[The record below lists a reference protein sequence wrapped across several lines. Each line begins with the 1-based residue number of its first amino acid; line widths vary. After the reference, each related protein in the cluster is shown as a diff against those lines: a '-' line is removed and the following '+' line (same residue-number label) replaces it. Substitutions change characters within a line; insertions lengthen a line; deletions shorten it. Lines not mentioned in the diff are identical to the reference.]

1 MRVRSV
7 RALGIALAVILP
19 AVGETQMIRR
29 SAPPQRMGGG
39 EVSAPMIRR
48 ESSQPP
54 IRMGSR
60 PQYNAPVIVNDGY
73 YGGYSGGYYDR
84 YYNRGYSY
92 GGRPYSSCYY
102 SSFCRSYISYVPHV
116 VSTSYTSYEY
126 VYRTYVGWPWW
137 VVPYY
142 YAPVYTTFWA
152 PTPAKIWTPGSASSP
167 AAAPADST
175 KPRPLTSIAGGGD
188 VMRIESVS
196 DSVARVTWLGTTRPI
211 RQARLFLADSV
222 QQSLR
227 GALVDH
233 ATPSALLTFSDLAP
247 RIAYV
252 GLTITLADG
261 TIETTLVPYKPR
273 LETKR

>member
-1 MRVRSV
+1 MRVRCV

-73 YGGYSGGYYDR
+73 YGGYSGSYYDR

-92 GGRPYSSCYY
+92 GGRPYYSSCYY
-102 SSFCRSYISYVPHV
+102 SSFCRSYISYVPYA
-116 VSTSYTSYEY
+116 VSSYSYVEIN
-126 VYRTYVGWPWW
+126 RTYVGWPWYW
-137 VVPYY
+137 PYY
-142 YAPVYTTFWA
+142 AVPVYTTFWA
-152 PTPAKIWTPGSASSP
+152 PTPAKIWTPGSASAT
-167 AAAPADST
+167 AAAPVDST
-175 KPRPLTSIAGGGD
+175 KPRPLTSTAGAGD
-188 VMRIESVS
+188 VMRVESVS
-196 DSVARVTWLGTTRPI
+196 DTIARVTWLGTTRPI

-227 GALVDH
+227 GALVDQE
-233 ATPSALLTFSDLAP
+233 TPSALLTFGDLAP

-273 LETKR
+273 LENKR

>member
-1 MRVRSV
+1 MRM
-7 RALGIALAVILP
+7 G
-19 AVGETQMIRR
+19 
-29 SAPPQRMGGG
+29 GGG
-39 EVSAPMIRR
+39 EVSTPRMSGQVNAPMIRR

-54 IRMGSR
+54 ITMGSR
-60 PQYNAPVIVNDGY
+60 PQYNAPVIINDGY
-73 YGGYSGGYYDR
+73 YGGYYNR

-102 SSFCRSYISYVPHV
+102 SSFCRSYISYVPYV
-116 VSTSYTSYEY
+116 VSYTSYEY

-137 VVPYY
+137 AVPYY
-142 YAPVYTTFWA
+142 TVPVYTTFWA
-152 PTPAKIWTPGSASSP
+152 PTPAKIWSPGSATSP
-167 AAAPADST
+167 AVAPADSA

-196 DSVARVTWLGTTRPI
+196 DTVARVTWLGTTRPI

-227 GALVDH
+227 GALVDQ

-252 GLTITLADG
+252 GLTITLSDG